1 MKWCGWSDS
10 NRHSSRNQI
19 LSLARLP
26 VPPHPHTAIKD
37 RLVDYSFALYEEEQI
52 RQQKTSHFLRI
63 HIIFLSILWNI
74 FFIGFLYRIYSN
86 LICKVF
92 TS

>member
-26 VPPHPHTAIKD
+26 VPPHPHIAIKD

-52 RQQKTSHFLRI
+52 RQQQSSHFLRI
-63 HIIFLSILWNI
+63 HIIFLSVLWNI
-74 FFIGFLYRIYSN
+74 FFIGFFYGIYSN